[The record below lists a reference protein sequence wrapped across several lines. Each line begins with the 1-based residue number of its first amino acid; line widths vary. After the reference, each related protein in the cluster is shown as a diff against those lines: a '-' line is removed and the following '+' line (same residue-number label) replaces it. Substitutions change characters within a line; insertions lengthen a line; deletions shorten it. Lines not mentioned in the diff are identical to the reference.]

1 MSAAT
6 APPVSTT
13 TTAPRPGRAVLRAEL
28 ILFFREPGSV
38 FWVMAFP
45 TLLLLI
51 LGFIPSMT
59 EPKDEIGGLS
69 TVEAYVP
76 VAVLLSMIMA
86 GLMAMP
92 PVITGY
98 RERGILRRMSTT
110 PVRPTAVLGAQ
121 VGLHAAASLIS
132 AVLTLAVGRVF
143 SDVAL
148 PSQVVGYLLTLLL
161 AVVCVLALG
170 ALISALSPTTKI
182 AQAVSISVFFPAMLA
197 AGVYMPIQQMPDLM
211 ANIVEALPFGAAAQA
226 LNQATAGDWPD
237 WIHLGVL
244 ALWTLVLSA
253 SAARWFRWE

>member
-6 APPVSTT
+6 ASPVSSSTT
-13 TTAPRPGRAVLRAEL
+13 PRPGRAVLRAEL
-28 ILFFREPGSV
+28 LLFFREPGSV

-45 TLLLLI
+45 TLLLLT
-51 LGFIPSMT
+51 LGLIPSMT
-59 EPKDEIGGLS
+59 EPSDELGGLS

-86 GLMAMP
+86 GLVAMP

-132 AVLTLAVGRVF
+132 AVLTLAVGRIF
-143 SDVAL
+143 SGVAL
-148 PSQVVGYLLTLLL
+148 PSQVLGYLLTLLL

-211 ANIVEALPFGAAAQA
+211 ADIVEALPFGAGAQA

-244 ALWTLVLSA
+244 ALWTLVLSTA
-253 SAARWFRWE
+253 SARWFRWE

>member
-1 MSAAT
+1 MSTDT
-6 APPVSTT
+6 APAPTT
-13 TTAPRPGRAVLRAEL
+13 TGRPRPGRAVLRAEL
-28 ILFFREPGSV
+28 TLFLREPGSV
-38 FWVMAFP
+38 FWVMLFP

-51 LGFIPSMT
+51 MGFIPSMT
-59 EPKDEIGGLS
+59 EAKDELGGAS
-69 TVEAYVP
+69 TVEVYVP

-110 PVRPTAVLGAQ
+110 PVRPISVLGAQ
-121 VGLHAAASLIS
+121 MGLHAAASMLS
-132 AVLTLAVGRVF
+132 AVLTLALGRIVY
-143 SDVAL
+143 DVAL
-148 PSQVVGYLLTLLL
+148 PSQAAGYLLTLLL

-182 AQAVSISVFFPAMLA
+182 AQAVSLSVFFPAMLA
-197 AGVYMPIQQMPDLM
+197 AGVYMPIQEMPDLM
-211 ANIVEALPFGAAAQA
+211 ASIVEKVPFGAAAQA
-226 LNQATAGDWPD
+226 MNQATAGDWPD
-237 WIHLGVL
+237 WIHFGVL